1 MRFKNKQGLELS
13 ESSACQACKMS
24 WIPPSAQYELGV
36 VAQTC
41 DPITEGCSGG
51 QANQEFKVTLGY
63 IVRLFK
69 IEQKAKQEVHI

>member
-1 MRFKNKQGLELS
+1 
-13 ESSACQACKMS
+13 MS

-36 VAQTC
+36 VRQTC
-41 DPITEGCSGG
+41 DPITEGCRGG

-69 IEQKAKQEVHI
+69 IEQKAK

>member
-1 MRFKNKQGLELS
+1 
-13 ESSACQACKMS
+13 MS

-36 VAQTC
+36 VRQTC

-69 IEQKAKQEVHI
+69 IEQKAK